1 MPPVPRQGPR
11 REKIL
16 PGLRLQ
22 PDQRRAGEG
31 EEISCASCGTA
42 LTQKTKFCPECGKK
56 YNPCPNCGA
65 DLPEGAGACAKCG
78 ADVPTLC
85 PNCGKTIAE
94 KKAKFCPECGARL
107 QRTCPKCGKEVDGKQ
122 KFCPECGEK
131 LKEGE

>member
-1 MPPVPRQGPR
+1 MCWIPLRRGGECPQCHARVPAGK
-11 REKIL
+11 KIL

-85 PNCGKTIAE
+85 PSCGKTIAE
-94 KKAKFCPECGARL
+94 KKPSSAGVRRAPPTHLSQVWKRG
-107 QRTCPKCGKEVDGKQ
+107 
-122 KFCPECGEK
+122 
-131 LKEGE
+131 